1 MTEITRVPIQPIAK
15 GSLTKLW
22 LGVAGAVA
30 LGAGLAW
37 AAVPAGV
44 AVETVQAGTGAN
56 PSDGDVLFVKYTGKL
71 ADGTV
76 FDEWSPPPIPVEGFF
91 PEGSPLF
98 MGNIVPGFRE
108 AALQMQKGGKYV
120 IEIPAAKA
128 YGDARPQGSPVPPN
142 ADLTFDVELVEFMSE
157 QDFQQRLQALQQVM
171 QMQQER
177 QGQGQGGAP
186 GAAPGGPVPQPGQ
199 QVPMPPQGQP
209 QGRPQ
214 Q

>member
-1 MTEITRVPIQPIAK
+1 MAEITRVPLQPIAK

-22 LGVAGAVA
+22 LGVAGAIA

-44 AVETVQAGTGAN
+44 TVDTVQAGTGAF
-56 PSDGDVLFVKYTGKL
+56 PGEKDVLFVKYTGKL

-98 MGNIVPGFRE
+98 MGNVVPGFRE
-108 AALQMQKGGKYV
+108 GAMQMQKGGKYTL
-120 IEIPAAKA
+120 EIPASKA
-128 YGDARPQGSPVPPN
+128 YGDAPPPGSSVPPG
-142 ADLTFDVELVEFMSE
+142 ADLTFEVELIEFMSE
-157 QDFQQRLQALQQVM
+157 EDFQRRLQALQQVM

-177 QGQGQGGAP
+177 QGDVPGGQPGAP
-186 GAAPGGPVPQPGQ
+186 GAPQ
-199 QVPMPPQGQP
+199 MPPSGPPP
-209 QGRPQ
+209 Q
-214 Q
+214 

>member
-1 MTEITRVPIQPIAK
+1 MAEITRVPLQPIAK

-22 LGVAGAVA
+22 LGVAGAIA

-44 AVETVQAGTGAN
+44 TVDTVQTGTGAF
-56 PSDGDVLFVKYTGKL
+56 PGEKDVLFVKYTGKL

-98 MGNIVPGFRE
+98 MGNVVPGFRE
-108 AALQMQKGGKYV
+108 GAMQMQKGGKYTL
-120 IEIPAAKA
+120 EIPASKA
-128 YGDARPQGSPVPPN
+128 YGDAPPPGSSVPPG
-142 ADLTFDVELVEFMSE
+142 ADLTFEVELIEFMSE
-157 QDFQQRLQALQQVM
+157 EDFQRRLQALQQVM

-177 QGQGQGGAP
+177 QGDAPGGQPGAP
-186 GAAPGGPVPQPGQ
+186 GAPQ
-199 QVPMPPQGQP
+199 MPPSGPPP
-209 QGRPQ
+209 Q
-214 Q
+214 

>member
-1 MTEITRVPIQPIAK
+1 MTEITRVPLQPIAK

-22 LGVAGAVA
+22 LGVAAAVA

-44 AVETVQAGTGAN
+44 TVDTVQAGTGAS
-56 PSDGDVLFVKYTGKL
+56 PGEKDVLFVKYTGKL

-98 MGNIVPGFRE
+98 MGNVVPGFRE
-108 AALQMQKGGKYV
+108 AAMQMQKGGKYQ
-120 IEIPAAKA
+120 IEIPASKA
-128 YGDARPQGSPVPPN
+128 YGDSPPQGSSVPPG
-142 ADLTFDVELVEFMSE
+142 ADLTFDVELIEFMSE
-157 QDFQQRLQALQQVM
+157 EDFQRRLQGLQQVM

-177 QGQGQGGAP
+177 EGGQPGGQSGGQPGAP
-186 GAAPGGPVPQPGQ
+186 Q
-199 QVPMPPQGQP
+199 MPPSGPPP
-209 QGRPQ
+209 Q
-214 Q
+214 